1 MAIQSMNTSSD
12 PDQRQE
18 VDSYDD
24 KSFCKEHKG
33 PRIGPEDHAG
43 ANDFP
48 PDETRGFNFSPF
60 IVQPRNFHIS
70 YLPNTPL
77 DLFQLFIA
85 KSLLWRWIEYTN
97 SWIYYLLENGRAAVR
112 SIKSD

>member
-18 VDSYDD
+18 VDSYD

-43 ANDFP
+43 ASDFP

-60 IVQPRNFHIS
+60 YRATSRFS
-70 YLPNTPL
+70 Y
-77 DLFQLFIA
+77 
-85 KSLLWRWIEYTN
+85 
-97 SWIYYLLENGRAAVR
+97 
-112 SIKSD
+112 